1 MISCGEGSVKGTGL
15 RVGERVGEVAEP
27 QRSGTD
33 ASSELNNVIGSVL
46 FPI

>member
-1 MISCGEGSVKGTGL
+1 MLSRWEGGVEGTGL

-27 QRSGTD
+27 ERSGTD